1 MDLLANPG
9 NLTSNM
15 NLIFILSAFFL
26 GALHALEPGHGKSVM
41 AVFVMGTDANLKDAL
56 TLGLTVVFSHI
67 IVVITLGVASIYLI
81 DVLDVDVTHDIMS
94 VVGGLILITVG
105 AWILRRFYHPH
116 HHAHKID
123 STKGVIAIGLSTGLI
138 PCPAALAVLLV
149 SIANN
154 QVYNGLWY
162 ILVFSIGLA
171 ISIVSLSVL
180 MVKGRGFIQSY
191 MGNKRV
197 NSLPL
202 ISGTIIIIIGIF
214 TLLHP
219 LLEHLGTIH

>member
-1 MDLLANPG
+1 M
-9 NLTSNM
+9 
-15 NLIFILSAFFL
+15 
-26 GALHALEPGHGKSVM
+26 
-41 AVFVMGTDANLKDAL
+41 
-56 TLGLTVVFSHI
+56 
-67 IVVITLGVASIYLI
+67 
-81 DVLDVDVTHDIMS
+81 
-94 VVGGLILITVG
+94 ITVG

-138 PCPAALAVLLV
+138 PCPATLVVLLV

-191 MGNKRV
+191 MRNKRV
-197 NSLPL
+197 NSLPF
-202 ISGTIIIIIGIF
+202 ISDTIIIIIGIF

-219 LLEHLGTIH
+219 LFEQLETVH